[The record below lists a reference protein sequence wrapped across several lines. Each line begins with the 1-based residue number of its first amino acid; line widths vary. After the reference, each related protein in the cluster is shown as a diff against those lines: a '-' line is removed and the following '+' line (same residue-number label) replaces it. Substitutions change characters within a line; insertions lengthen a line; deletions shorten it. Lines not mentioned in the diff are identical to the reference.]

1 MKSNSVREK
10 YLPNI
15 TSILMKGNSVHV
27 ENMEENMEEQHCEDR
42 SHTGGFQKPEHKT

>member
-15 TSILMKGNSVHV
+15 TSILMKGKSVHV
-27 ENMEENMEEQHCEDR
+27 ENMEEQHCEDH
-42 SHTGGFQKPEHKT
+42 SHTGGFQKPEYNT